1 MSIAIYPKP
10 VAVAICL
17 ALSSLTVSANAE
29 VEETAKENKKPESS
43 DNADSAQLEAVTVSG
58 DWLGIPTKE
67 AIKKY
72 PGARSVITETE
83 LHESGARN
91 IEDALRLVPGVRV
104 QDETGTGVL
113 PNISVR
119 GLNPARSERAL
130 VLVDGIPLALA
141 PYTGTGL
148 SLFPV
153 TLQNIQTIDVARGGI
168 AVRYGPNN
176 VGGVINFITKP
187 ISKAFSATLKESL
200 AIATGNGNVL
210 TDTYLRASGFVN
222 DSLGLQLQ
230 VNSQQGEG
238 WRSHSDTDVSNVQ
251 LNADWLIDDYSSLKG
266 SLQYYTVDTELPG
279 ALTPSAFESDR
290 SQSQRPFDDFKAD
303 TWRGSLSYTRYF
315 DDGEFNW
322 TNFSHT
328 SSRDFSFGQPFDPAL
343 PVTSVSTSPR
353 DFFVVGSEP
362 RVTVSVPI
370 AGINNQITLGG
381 RFVREEVDFL
391 VNNVTLAT
399 NRFTRQRDW
408 HFETDAFAAYVSDTI
423 SLFNDR
429 LKFTPGLR
437 YEHVD
442 TVFNNRLAT
451 TAAATNNLSEELL
464 PGVDIGVQATDWLF
478 LFGNTHRSLRPPQV
492 AQVTSQSVVGSE
504 VALNY
509 EAGFRLNPVKS
520 LNTTFTLFRIDF
532 DNQIEFD
539 RTSSTFRNLGKTRHQ
554 GLEVEADWQPEQIE
568 GFNLTGSYTLLDSK
582 QLSGQF
588 QNLEVPFVSENQ
600 ITLAANYQWQ
610 DYHVSLNGNYQG
622 AAFTDAANTVAED
635 RSGTVGIIPAYWLW
649 NMSVGKS
656 FNTFG
661 HTKTSINLGL
671 NNIFD
676 REYFFRGVD
685 VSPVGRLPGPGRTV
699 LLSLQMDI

>member
-1 MSIAIYPKP
+1 MSIKACPTPIT
-10 VAVAICL
+10 VAICL
-17 ALSSLTVSANAE
+17 ALTSFPVLAKTEA
-29 VEETAKENKKPESS
+29 EETAKETKKTESAES
-43 DNADSAQLEAVTVSG
+43 ADGAELETVTVSG
-58 DWLGIPTKE
+58 DWLGPPTKE
-67 AIKKY
+67 SIKKY
-72 PGARSVITETE
+72 PGARSVVTESE
-83 LHESGARN
+83 IHESGARN
-91 IEDALRLVPGVRV
+91 LEDALRLVPGVRV

-130 VLVDGIPLALA
+130 VLVDGIPVALA

-153 TLQNIQTIDVARGGI
+153 TLQSIQSIDVARGGV

-187 ISKAFSATLKESL
+187 ISKDFSATLKESL
-200 AIATGNGNVL
+200 SIATGNGNVL
-210 TDTYLRASGFVN
+210 TDTYLRTSGFVN

-230 VNSQQGEG
+230 VNAQEGQG
-238 WRSHSDTDVSNVQ
+238 WRSHSDTDVNNVL
-251 LNADWLIDDYSSLKG
+251 LNADWLIDDYSNLKG

-279 ALTPSAFESDR
+279 ALTPQAFNADR
-290 SQSQRPFDDFKAD
+290 SQSQRLFDDFKAD
-303 TWRGSLSYTRYF
+303 TWRGSLNYSRYF
-315 DDGEFNW
+315 EDGEFNW
-322 TNFSHT
+322 VNFAHT
-328 SSRDFSFGQPFDPAL
+328 SSRNFAFGQPFDPAL
-343 PVTSVSTSPR
+343 PVTSISTSPR

-362 RVTVSVPI
+362 RVTVSLPI
-370 AGINNQITLGG
+370 AGIKNQFTFGG

-391 VNNVTLAT
+391 VNNLNLAT
-399 NRFTRQRDW
+399 NRLTRQRDW

-437 YEHVD
+437 YEHVN
-442 TVFNNRLAT
+442 TIFNNRLAA
-451 TAAATNNLSEELL
+451 TAAATGNLSEELL
-464 PGVDIGVQATDWLF
+464 PGVDIGFQATDWLF

-492 AQVTSQSVVGSE
+492 AQVTSQSAVGSE

-554 GLEVEADWQPEQIE
+554 GLEVEANWQPEQLA

-588 QNLEVPFVSENQ
+588 QNLEVPFVSQNQ

-610 DYHVSLNGNYQG
+610 DYHFSLNGNYQG
-622 AAFTDAANTVAED
+622 SAFTDAANTVAED
-635 RSGTVGIIPAYWLW
+635 SSGTVGIIPAYWLW
-649 NMSVGKS
+649 NMAVTKS
-656 FNTFG
+656 FNTVG
-661 HTKTSINLGL
+661 KSKTTVSLGL